1 MSDTLEVLE
10 RRVGEKWAAA
20 VEARA
25 PSWPI
30 STALDVSA
38 WIGTT
43 KELPS
48 GTLQFPRE
56 QWVSCPLKRMA
67 ALIYCEHLLDRATEL
82 TDEQWIALN
91 TVMLYGG
98 NTRIA

>member
-1 MSDTLEVLE
+1 VSDTLEVLE

-25 PSWPI
+25 PWPT

-48 GTLQFPRE
+48 GTPQFPRE
-56 QWVSCPLKRMA
+56 QWASYPLKRMA
-67 ALIYCEHLLDRATEL
+67 ALIYAEHMLDSATEL

-91 TVMLYGG
+91 AVMLYGG
-98 NTRIA
+98 KTRIA